1 MNTYLIPL
9 PPFRQ
14 LAEEGGNLLTVT
26 NTVLAPPSRGRGWGE
41 VNPKC
46 KGEEARKYMEGLGE
60 RWIPNG
66 WG

>member
-9 PPFRQ
+9 PPSPGI
-14 LAEEGGNLLTVT
+14 EGGNLLTVI

-60 RWIPNG
+60 IKTKPSYIA
-66 WG
+66 

>member
-41 VNPKC
+41 VDHKC
-46 KGEEARKYMEGLGE
+46 KGEEAKAYGEEVGE
-60 RWIPNG
+60 R
-66 WG
+66 